1 MLILTKQ
8 HTCSILKNGSKVE
21 SKNSLS
27 ILDFELG
34 EAQSWTGSVVISTSA
49 IPDPKIA
56 TATAPPSRVSHGWL
70 AKNVPHR
77 VKKFS
82 RKNAVHVP
90 SFSKYLGCCLYM
102 ESSVVPSFPTWKS
115 SPIKVKIKCIQSNKI
130 GRCVLTTY

>member
-1 MLILTKQ
+1 MFTKQ
-8 HTCSILKNGSKVE
+8 YTCSSLKNGSKVE

-34 EAQSWTGSVVISTSA
+34 EAQSSTGSVVICTKV
-49 IPDPKIA
+49 IPHPKI
-56 TATAPPSRVSHGWL
+56 TTTPAPQQSVIHGWL

-82 RKNAVHVP
+82 RKNSVHVP

-102 ESSVVPSFPTWKS
+102 ESSVVPSFSTWKS
-115 SPIKVKIKCIQSNKI
+115 SPKH
-130 GRCVLTTY
+130 